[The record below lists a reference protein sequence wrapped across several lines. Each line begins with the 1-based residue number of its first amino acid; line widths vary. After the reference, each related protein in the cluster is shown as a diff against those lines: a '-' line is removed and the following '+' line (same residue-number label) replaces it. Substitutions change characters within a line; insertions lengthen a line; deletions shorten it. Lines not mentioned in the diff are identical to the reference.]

1 MLKYICFFILIIFAL
16 FGLCEALHSLKLK
29 LILGKGKIN
38 SKLVV
43 FLENGTAEKQLTF
56 VGEQYIWLGKKYAD
70 SVVADV
76 SALDSD
82 TYKRCKPIAEKYYIS
97 LN

>member
-1 MLKYICFFILIIFAL
+1 MLKYICFFVLIIFAL
-16 FGLCEALHSLKLK
+16 FGLCESLHSLKLK

-38 SKLVV
+38 SKLVI
-43 FLENGTAEKQLTF
+43 FLENATAEKQLTF

-70 SVVADV
+70 SVEADA

-82 TYKRCKPIAEKYYIS
+82 TYKRCETIAEKYYIS